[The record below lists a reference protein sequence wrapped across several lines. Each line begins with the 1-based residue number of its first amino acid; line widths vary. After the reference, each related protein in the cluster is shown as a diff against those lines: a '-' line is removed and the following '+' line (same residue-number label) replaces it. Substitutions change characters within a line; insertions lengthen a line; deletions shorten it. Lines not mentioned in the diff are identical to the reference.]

1 MKLVLTAGLALL
13 LFGSPAAYAQDNH
26 HEGEVRGIPHWEKG
40 ERVPDEY
47 RKDQYIVADWRG
59 NHLRRPPRGEHWIHV
74 GDRFMLVRD
83 NNGLVL
89 DLRMGEGHH

>member
-1 MKLVLTAGLALL
+1 MKLVLTAGMALL

-26 HEGEVRGIPHWEKG
+26 EVRGIPHWGKG
-40 ERVPDEY
+40 DRVPDEY
-47 RKDQYIVADWRG
+47 RKDQYAIGDWKG

-83 NNGLVL
+83 NNGMVL
-89 DLRMGEGHH
+89 DLRMGEEHH